1 MASNKPL
8 TASWLPS
15 TALLLGLLLGLSCV
29 PVASSADTEIPPAS
43 YQTPDEAAKALLD
56 ALASGNEQTIVT
68 VLGNKYADQLFIK
81 EHDRE
86 EAQFAEIV
94 KNAKDAL
101 QLRQDDANTRVLV
114 IGKNAW
120 PMPIPLVHDDKGW
133 HFDTATGIQEIL
145 ARRIGADELAAI
157 DLMRAY
163 VDAQMAYAAEDHD
176 GSQVLK
182 YAQKLISSPGKKDGL
197 YWAAKDGEEQSPF
210 GPFVAELP
218 PYLQQRDLQKDAEK
232 QGKQKE
238 PYMGYY
244 FRVLTRQ
251 GENAPGGRYD
261 YIINGN
267 MIAGFGLVAVPAEYG
282 ETGVM
287 TFVVSHQ
294 GKIFQK
300 DLGDDTPVAAAAI
313 QEYNPDDSWDLVDK
327 K

>member
-1 MASNKPL
+1 
-8 TASWLPS
+8 
-15 TALLLGLLLGLSCV
+15 
-29 PVASSADTEIPPAS
+29 
-43 YQTPDEAAKALLD
+43 
-56 ALASGNEQTIVT
+56 
-68 VLGNKYADQLFIK
+68 
-81 EHDRE
+81 
-86 EAQFAEIV
+86 
-94 KNAKDAL
+94 KDAL
-101 QLRQDDANTRVLV
+101 QLRADDAKTRVMV

-120 PMPIPLVHDDKGW
+120 PMPIPIVQDDKGW

-157 DLMRAY
+157 DVLHTY
-163 VDAQMAYAAEDHD
+163 VDAQMAYASEDHD

-182 YAQKLISSPGKKDGL
+182 YAQRIISSPGKKDGL
-197 YWAAKDGEEQSPF
+197 YWPAKEGEEQSPF

-218 PYLQQRDLQKDAEK
+218 SYLQQRDLQKDAQKKEK
-232 QGKQKE
+232 ERE

-244 FRVLTRQ
+244 FRILTRQ

-267 MIAGFGLVAVPAEYG
+267 MIAGFGMVAVPAEYG
-282 ETGVM
+282 DTGIM
-287 TFVVSHQ
+287 TFVVNHQ

-313 QEYNPDDSWDLVDK
+313 QDYNPDESWELVDK